1 MKLINLE
8 DVSERETFSNKLI
21 KSLASSNINILLGS
35 GFSCPLLSV
44 LGSIEER
51 LTQAKKDQNISEI
64 YEIEKYFY
72 EKCML
77 PLMNSD
83 EVAKTN
89 ILRNRFIHAFVDIIS
104 ARHSS
109 VLHKILNIF
118 TTNYDN
124 LIETALE
131 DKHVDY
137 FDGFTGKI
145 HSVFST
151 NNYGKIV
158 SKQSAINNKTSELV
172 SVNLIKLHG
181 SLYWYQNNDKIVFK
195 DFKNRINELEKIK
208 GNCKSFVDYYEKEFL
223 IVNPNEEKY
232 NLTVLN
238 STYYD
243 QIRLL
248 SNELD
253 KNNTLLITFG
263 FSFNDEHLKAI
274 IDRALENPTLSL
286 IIFAYDEN
294 SLNLYTSKFENI
306 NNVSILYTSTIDE
319 ENNRTFKLLTL
330 DTAVSYLEE
339 LYNAIR

>member
-8 DVSERETFSNKLI
+8 DKLEKELFSNRLV
-21 KSLASSNINILLGS
+21 KSLASSNVNVLLGS
-35 GFSCPLLSV
+35 GFSKPLLSV

-51 LTQAKKDQNISEI
+51 LTKAKKDNDILKI
-64 YEIEKYFY
+64 YEIEKEFY
-72 EKCML
+72 ETCML
-77 PLMNSD
+77 PLIDSD

-89 ILRNRFIHAFVDIIS
+89 HLRNRFIHTIIDIIS
-104 ARHSS
+104 VRHSS
-109 VLHKILNIF
+109 VLHKILNMF

-124 LIETALE
+124 LIEIALE

-145 HSVFST
+145 NSVFST

-181 SLYWYQNNDKIVFK
+181 SLYWYNKDEKIVFN
-195 DFKNRINELEKIK
+195 DFKDRISELERLKD
-208 GNCKSFVDYYEKEFL
+208 NPNDFVTYYEKKFL

-253 KNNTLLITFG
+253 KNNTILITFG
-263 FSFNDEHLKAI
+263 FSFNDEHLKTI

-294 SLNLYTSKFENI
+294 SLNLYKEKFENV
-306 NNVSILYTSTIDE
+306 NNVSILYRATIDE
-319 ENNRTFKLLTL
+319 ENNRNFKSLTL
-330 DTAVSYLEE
+330 DSAGSYLEE
-339 LYNAIR
+339 LYHAIR